1 MRNLGTR
8 FNMSNVLTLAGNN
21 EAELTNA
28 LAVLVRA
35 MGAGSQPEYH
45 TPSEVR
51 VLQGL
56 VDWYTGIKDEDV
68 TFRISPAYAYVNL
81 NTGINLLFMFDNAYE
96 PMHGLEIGLLSKE
109 GVEIASNLLVPD
121 EFD

>member
-21 EAELTNA
+21 EAELTKA
-28 LAVLVRA
+28 LAVLSHA
-35 MGAGSQPEYH
+35 MGADSQPEYH

-56 VDWYTGIKDEDV
+56 VDWYAGIKDEDV

-81 NTGINLLFMFDNAYE
+81 NTGINLLFLLNNAYD
-96 PMHGLEIGLLSKE
+96 PIHGLEIGLLSEE